1 MITLLQNEI
10 SASLRDHKPYQ
21 EFLEAY
27 TRGRFPL
34 ELQGPR
40 GSFLAFVLRALREYT
55 AGPMVIVVPTE
66 KEADALI
73 RDLGLF
79 DGEAP
84 AARFPWWG
92 TMLYKGVSAQS
103 SVYGE
108 RVRTL
113 HRLLRGERAFF
124 VVPQR
129 AFLGTLPPPEYLRE
143 RVIPFKT
150 GREMDP
156 AAMEEALQGFGYYKV
171 PRVSVPGEFAL
182 RGEVL
187 DIFPAGEEEA
197 LRVVFA
203 YDEIEEIR
211 FFDPVSQVSDDKVE
225 EREVY
230 PLREVLW
237 DAGRLETLERRLGEE
252 PAFAGAGAGE
262 GALRALMEELQET
275 GRSRGEE
282 VLYPLAF
289 EEEEGAGL
297 ADYLPGKC
305 TLFFAEYERLQA
317 APEVVGREYGELHR
331 EARRQG
337 MAVPRPEP
345 FLRPFEEEASRASR
359 CVYLTSLRQEGR
371 TVGEARGQLTC
382 EDPRSFFGNVKYF
395 KEQLQLAEENG
406 YTAFVFAESAAQ
418 AQRIE
423 YLLQD
428 FGARVI
434 PQSLSAGFTLPE
446 LKIQVIQENE
456 IFGRRQ
462 RVAGSVKKAKSRA
475 IDSFV
480 DLTPGDL
487 VVHVNYGIGRF
498 KGIERIQAAGRE
510 RDYIQLEY
518 AGEETVF
525 IPIEQVNLVQ
535 RYIGKEGQSPRL
547 DKLGGKSWES
557 RKSKVRKA
565 VEDLAD
571 RLVKLYARRR
581 KARGYAFPAD
591 TDWQVEFEASF
602 PYQETEDQ
610 LTAISEVKAD
620 MESRRPMDRLI
631 CGDVGYGKTEVAM
644 RAAFKAVMGGRQ
656 VAFLAPTTILAE
668 QHFESFQERFERFP
682 VKIRMMSRFVAPSDQ
697 KAGIAD
703 MEAGEADILIGT
715 HRILSKDIRFKNLG
729 LLIVDEEQRFGVKD
743 KERLKELKTAVD
755 SLTLSATP
763 IPRTL
768 HMSLVK
774 IRDMSVL
781 QTPPSNRHP
790 IETCVQ
796 EFDEGLAAKAIRR
809 EMERGGQVF
818 YLHNRVESLENVQMF
833 IQDLV
838 PEAMVE
844 MAHGKMSSRELET
857 IMHRFIHGGA
867 HVLVSTTI
875 IENGID
881 IPNVNTIIID
891 RADMYG
897 ISQLYQLRGRVGRS
911 GRLAYAYLFYPQNRA
926 LTDLAMKRLQ
936 IISDFTDLGSGFKI
950 AMKDMEVRGAG
961 NLLGPQQSGQILAVG
976 FDMYLRLLEEA
987 VEERVE
993 EKHDQVPEVYM
1004 ELEYTGFIPD
1014 GYIPDS
1020 SEKMEVYKKITSI
1033 DSDEELERLY
1043 GELHDRFGPLPDEVQ
1058 SLLALAEIRIL
1069 SRKLSVV
1076 SLKERKGLVQVEFGR
1091 VKDID
1096 VEKVLRLIQESGGRA
1111 QLDPSQPQMLLLK
1124 TGSIGLR
1131 EKSEFL
1137 RGQLSRLL

>member
-10 SASLRDHKPYQ
+10 SASLKDHKPYQ
-21 EFLEAY
+21 RFLEAY

-40 GSFLAFVLRALREYT
+40 GSFLAFILRALRDYT
-55 AGPMVIVVPTE
+55 AGPMVMVVPTE
-66 KEADALI
+66 KEADALT
-73 RDLGLF
+73 RDLALF
-79 DGEAP
+79 ADAVP
-84 AARFPWWG
+84 SARFPWWG

-103 SVYGE
+103 GVYGE

-113 HRLLRGERAFF
+113 HRLLQGERAFF

-129 AFLGTLPPPEYLRE
+129 AFLGTVPPPAYLKE
-143 RVIPFKT
+143 RVLSFQT

-211 FFDPVSQVSDDKVE
+211 FFDTVSQGSSGKVKA
-225 EREVY
+225 RDVY

-237 DAGRLETLERRLGEE
+237 DSERLEVLERRLGEE

-262 GALRALMEELQET
+262 GALKALMEELRET

-289 EEEEGAGL
+289 EEGEGAGL
-297 ADYLPGKC
+297 ADYLPEGC
-305 TLFFAEYERLQA
+305 TVFYSEYERLLS
-317 APEVVGREYGELHR
+317 APEVIEREYGELHR

-345 FLRPFEEEASRASR
+345 FVRPFQEDADRTGRA
-359 CVYLTSLRQEGR
+359 VYLTALRQEGR
-371 TVGEARGQLTC
+371 EMGEQTSLTC
-382 EDPRSFFGNVKYF
+382 EGPRSYFGNIKYF

-406 YTAFVFAESAAQ
+406 YTTFVFAESAAQ

-428 FGARVI
+428 FDTRVI
-434 PQSLSAGFTLPE
+434 PQSLSAGFSLPE
-446 LKIQVIQENE
+446 LKLQAIQENE
-456 IFGRRQ
+456 TLGRRQ
-462 RVAGSVKKAKSRA
+462 RGAGSAGQAKRRT

-620 MESRRPMDRLI
+620 MESQRPMDRLI

-697 KAGIAD
+697 KGVISD
-703 MEAGEADILIGT
+703 METGEADILIGT

-790 IETCVQ
+790 IETFVQ
-796 EFDEGLAAKAIRR
+796 EFDEELAARAIRR

-818 YLHNRVESLENVQMF
+818 YLHNRVESLENVQLF
-833 IQDLV
+833 IQELV

-1014 GYIPDS
+1014 SYIPDS
-1020 SEKMEVYKKITSI
+1020 SEKMEEYKKITSI

-1043 GELHDRFGPLPDEVQ
+1043 SELHDRFGPLPDEVQ

-1069 SRKLSVV
+1069 SRKLSIV
-1076 SLKERKGLVQVEFGR
+1076 SLKERKGMVQVEFGR

-1124 TGSIGLR
+1124 TGSIGLQ

-1137 RGQLSRLL
+1137 RGQLSRLQ